1 MDKVVEDVNKVASVA
16 RAPSAVR
23 LIHFTGGT
31 GLDEKEIEEAFPDLR
46 PDREKLLFIVTG
58 FMWGEYGPDVL
69 LSGYW
74 ETRETQ

>member
-31 GLDEKEIEEAFPDLR
+31 GLDEKKIEEAFPEERDVH
-46 PDREKLLFIVTG
+46 PLLVGSWF
-58 FMWGEYGPDVL
+58 
-69 LSGYW
+69 
-74 ETRETQ
+74 